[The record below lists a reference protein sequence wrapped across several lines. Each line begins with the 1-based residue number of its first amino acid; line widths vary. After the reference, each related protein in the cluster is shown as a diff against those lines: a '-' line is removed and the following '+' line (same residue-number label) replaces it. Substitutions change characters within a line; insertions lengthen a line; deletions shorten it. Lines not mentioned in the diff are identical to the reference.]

1 MTFRQLTWGDRG
13 ESNSRRSVPQTDVLP
28 LNYEHHKYIIP
39 YVGEIS
45 SPTSKI
51 RAYIWVIYQ
60 ISNYYKLFDVKYKN
74 DKIGS
79 TMTNKRVFSGIQPSG
94 NLHIGNYL
102 GALKR
107 WADSQEDK
115 EGIFCIVD
123 SHAITVPQDP
133 KVLRSKIR
141 ELAALYLAA
150 GIDPKKNIIF
160 VQSDVSAHAEL
171 GWILNCFTPM
181 GWMER
186 MTQFKDKSE
195 KEGRERS
202 SVGLF
207 DYPVLMAA
215 DILLYDTDEVPV
227 GEDQKQHVELTRD
240 VAQKFNST
248 YGETFKLPEPAIS
261 QIGARIM
268 SLVEPTKKMSKSDS
282 NPNGYI
288 YLLDTPDDIRSK
300 IMKATTDSEGV
311 VAFDEKR
318 PGIYNL
324 LEIYEILSGENRS
337 NIEAKFAG
345 LGYGDFKKD
354 LAELVVKSLSPLQKK
369 YEELIQNPEVLD
381 GILKEGVDKARVI
394 ANKKLKVVKEKV
406 GLGIS

>member
-1 MTFRQLTWGDRG
+1 M
-13 ESNSRRSVPQTDVLP
+13 
-28 LNYEHHKYIIP
+28 NYEHHKYIIP